1 MMTRLRYSFNVYMTA
16 RDERQN
22 MIREYKSR
30 EEPIPVQESGQLLFK
45 VYQYKVNYIKRYH
58 GTLFNEK
65 FHTLQTARMLWIY
78 SDGQNQTIERPMTDL
93 YHDGK

>member
-1 MMTRLRYSFNVYMTA
+1 MTA

-30 EEPIPVQESGQLLFK
+30 EEPIPVKESGK
-45 VYQYKVNYIKRYH
+45 VYQAKLNYIKRYD

-78 SDGQNQTIERPMTDL
+78 SDGQNQAIERAMTDL
-93 YHDGK
+93 YPDGSEL